1 MKSLILVFAI
11 TFSINTLSFATTNNT
26 AKVPPTSHIN
36 INFLGDLI
44 EEDANTEQ
52 GVQLFE
58 TQMSQNFLL
67 QVVENNARQED
78 QAYISDWKHTKV
90 AASFL
95 QDVIEENSN
104 QAK

>member
-26 AKVPPTSHIN
+26 VEVPPTSNIN
-36 INFLGDLI
+36 IHFLGDLI

-58 TQMSQNFLL
+58 TQMPQNFLL

-78 QAYISDWKHTKV
+78 QAYISDWKNTKI